1 MENALT
7 TTGDRNFAFKRADDV
22 ENAMAMD
29 GFFADE
35 TSLDSPPSPEDSYEA
50 RAAWAREAVAQLA
63 SQNTQARSARVSLP
77 DDIRPSHF
85 WEVEFQSALV
95 DPIAYA
101 RSMRETTRVN

>member
-1 MENALT
+1 MTA
-7 TTGDRNFAFKRADDV
+7 DRAIASKRADADV
-22 ENAMAMD
+22 QTAMTMG

-35 TSLDSPPSPEDSYEA
+35 TSLDMPPSPEDSYEA
-50 RAAWAREAVAQLA
+50 RAAWAREAVAQVA
-63 SQNTQARSARVSLP
+63 SQSSQARGARVSLP

-101 RSMRETTRVN
+101 RSMREGARVN

>member
-1 MENALT
+1 MTQDRERGYAHAGDDLGRAMSME
-7 TTGDRNFAFKRADDV
+7 
-22 ENAMAMD
+22 

-35 TSLDSPPSPEDSYEA
+35 ISVNTAPSPEDPYEV
-50 RAAWAREAVAQLA
+50 RAAWAREAVAQA
-63 SQNTQARSARVSLP
+63 SAQIAEHRTARVGLP

-101 RSMRETTRVN
+101 RSMQGARAN